1 MDRGDGTGK
10 TQTTVVPIDE
20 EIDHQIHPR
29 KLSTESSSSS
39 SNFSLSIIQSQK
51 MRWICDKAERNLI
64 DLVLSQSLTIPPHM
78 MSREV
83 GKFLMWTKPVEG
95 ALFVFGG
102 RSGRLGDAR
111 QYLKTVEYLD
121 PVTLQW
127 NRAPDM
133 KYARVGLAAAYMDG
147 FYYVIGGYNQVNGDP
162 QHSVE
167 KLDVETLT
175 WSTCSSLLIPRYGH
189 SACACDGKI
198 YVMGGDHQG
207 VLVPFAERY
216 DPDTDQWERIPDMPL
231 RVAAARATCIDGKIF
246 LFGGCDPS
254 VPGDRASDAILVFD
268 PVTMRW
274 SISSKRMRRG
284 RTAFSLAAVG
294 FKRKG
299 VMIAGGFDLSTRPEI
314 EMSSVEVIEDLMAD
328 GTTANSCHTTKFPEL
343 PIPRAGCQGVSI
355 PTNFLPVSFDKA
367 SPYPMIVLGGE
378 YIDPVTGSCKVFDSA
393 TMLVTREFANRMT
406 QRRDAPEWNNATCGG
421 GIKFT
426 AGRIIMNALKRRRG
440 QFGFGTQLDEQ
451 DHDLVWSDTII
462 PPMTKK
468 RTAFAAC
475 IGTAWPKGY
484 GATSEVAPQDAELYI
499 SEIHYRYRSRSLWP
513 DLLHEWLQG
522 NVL

>member
-1 MDRGDGTGK
+1 MVAK
-10 TQTTVVPIDE
+10 TLEESEKVEEESRRSLSADSTTCSLTVVC
-20 EIDHQIHPR
+20 PR
-29 KLSTESSSSS
+29 K
-39 SNFSLSIIQSQK
+39 IQ
-51 MRWICDKAERNLI
+51 WICQRAERNLI
-64 DLVLSQSLTIPPHM
+64 DLILAESRVLPPHVI
-78 MSREV
+78 SKEV

-111 QYLKTVEYLD
+111 QYLRTVEYLD
-121 PVTLQW
+121 PISLKW
-127 NRAPDM
+127 YRAPDM
-133 KYARVGLAAAYMDG
+133 NYARVGLAAAYMDG
-147 FYYVIGGYNQVNGDP
+147 SYYVIGGYNQVNGDP

-167 KLDVETLT
+167 RLDVETLT
-175 WSTCSSLLIPRYGH
+175 WRSCASLLIPRYGH
-189 SACACDGKI
+189 SACACNGKI

-216 DPDTDQWERIPDMPL
+216 DPLTDEWERIPDMPL

-268 PVTMRW
+268 PQTMRW
-274 SISSKRMRRG
+274 SVSNRRMRRG

-294 FKRKG
+294 CKRKG

-314 EMSSVEVIEDLMAD
+314 EMSSVEIIDDLMAD
-328 GTTANSCHTTKFPEL
+328 GNGSDSITKLPEL
-343 PIPRAGCQGVSI
+343 PLPRAGCQGVSI
-355 PTNFLPVSFDKA
+355 PTNCLPVCFDKA

-378 YIDPVTGSCKVFDSA
+378 YIDPVTGSCKVFDTA

-406 QRRDAPEWNNATCGG
+406 YKQSQDMSSSCGG
-421 GIKFT
+421 GVTFS
-426 AGRIIMNALKRRRG
+426 ASRIIMSALKRRRG
-440 QFGFGTQLDEQ
+440 QFGFGAQAEEPNNE
-451 DHDLVWSDTII
+451 LVWSDCII
-462 PPMTKK
+462 PPMSRK

-475 IGTAWPKGY
+475 IGTAWPKGP
-484 GATSEVAPQDAELYI
+484 GTQVESIQHDSELDIREQADINRRVM
-499 SEIHYRYRSRSLWP
+499 WP